1 MKANKKIAKGIYI
14 VSNPIKSCNKCINII
29 INNYFILVSG
39 GILLPTILWFN
50 LSLSWKTLSKLIF
63 PAEQRTIEKIVWEK
77 AYICHKT
84 RNSWIMKSQTSD
96 VQIFLLMSRHHS
108 ISTCSDSTKSQ
119 AWPISQP
126 DCHVWILRNWVLY
139 DVQFTYPTLIS
150 WLSVQAESQQTLDL
164 PLHKKPKTFEK

>member
-1 MKANKKIAKGIYI
+1 MKANKKMAKDIYT
-14 VSNPIKSCNKCINII
+14 VSNRIRSWNKCINII
-29 INNYFILVSG
+29 INYFLLVSM

-63 PAEQRTIEKIVWEK
+63 PAEQRTIEKNVWGK
-77 AYICHKT
+77 TYICHKT
-84 RNSWIMKSQTSD
+84 KNSWIM
-96 VQIFLLMSRHHS
+96 MSRHHS
-108 ISTCSDSTKSQ
+108 ISTWSDSTKSQ

-126 DCHVWILRNWVLY
+126 DCHVLILRSWVLY